1 MTGDLGYVLLCLSGI
16 FIRGGG
22 GGVFL
27 FVIMCFWERCVC
39 KICQSYL
46 DGMF

>member
-1 MTGDLGYVLLCLSGI
+1 MFCCVYPGYLSVV
-16 FIRGGG
+16 
-22 GGVFL
+22 GVGVFFL